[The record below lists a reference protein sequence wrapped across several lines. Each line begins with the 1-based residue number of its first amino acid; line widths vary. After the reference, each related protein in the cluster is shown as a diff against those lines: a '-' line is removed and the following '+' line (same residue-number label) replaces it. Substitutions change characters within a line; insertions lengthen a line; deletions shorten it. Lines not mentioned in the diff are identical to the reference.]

1 MKKSCLSLVFLF
13 VFGFLSAQSLKFTR
27 VKGQNFTTGGN
38 YYDGEYIS
46 YASVPEEN
54 RYIKGFYISEPVT
67 QEVYEKIFGEN
78 PSAVKNSKAPVT
90 NVSIIDAMNFCLK
103 LSAMDEYETAYE
115 IDHYVWYNFESLL
128 YNKHGYRLPTE
139 EEWEL
144 CAKTG
149 VIDTSKNQLAEWVHN
164 TWTTSTMKNKF
175 KSEYGKMTNKIP
187 FDKRL
192 NVTIRGN
199 GSNQKRYALNPEK
212 KLDNLGFRIVL
223 PDMTEFGFPEQPEIP
238 ANAKADTT
246 IAELDSYLTN
256 LEKNK
261 EVDEDGYIHAT
272 IKLAEIFSEKD
283 NYKVFSDFDV
293 ILDRH
298 PNLRLIL
305 DMKNCRW
312 QVSYKDY
319 IYHYCEI
326 GLFRNEN
333 VEGIILPETTKK
345 IDFTECK
352 NLKWIQLPQDFET
365 EDNYFGKYSENSSLK
380 YIFVPGN
387 KDPLPEIYN
396 FESSVKTV
404 FVNDTVEHYKS
415 IASDF
420 DEPPVSPVN
429 IPGCESLF
437 SEEAMYYGD
446 VFNCEL
452 TIPDNQNHKQ
462 KCTVYFVSKYDRNLI
477 FFYKDYKLNGKS
489 NKIKLTKINTREFDN
504 DSLYEAYNG
513 ESITVQIQVEFA
525 DGTIINYY
533 DSELLIF

>member
-128 YNKHGYRLPTE
+128 YNTHGYRLPTE

-175 KSEYGKMTNKIP
+175 KSEYGKITNKIP

-272 IKLAEIFSEKD
+272 IKLAEIFLEKD
-283 NYKVFSDFDV
+283 NYKIFSDFDV

-326 GLFRNEN
+326 GFFRNEN

-420 DEPPVSPVN
+420 DEPPVSPEN

-462 KCTVYFVSKYDRNLI
+462 KCRVYFVSKYDRNLI

-489 NKIKLTKINTREFDN
+489 NKIKLTKINTREFDK
-504 DSLYEAYNG
+504 DALYEAYNG
-513 ESITVQIQVEFA
+513 ESITVQIQVEFE
-525 DGTIINYY
+525 DGIIINYY